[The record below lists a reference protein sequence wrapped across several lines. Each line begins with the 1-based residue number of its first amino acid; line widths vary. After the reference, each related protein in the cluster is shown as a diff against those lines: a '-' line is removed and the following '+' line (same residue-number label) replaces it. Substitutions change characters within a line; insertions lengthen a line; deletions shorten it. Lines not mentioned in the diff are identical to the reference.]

1 MSETLARPAQ
11 SVRKLGVE
19 EAREIG
25 IEAYHY
31 LYPLVLM
38 HMTRRLAMNYPLGTK
53 PGMGPEGMFHHIREF
68 SPEVAR
74 PNFDVLCS
82 FAWLDLNKGPYV
94 ISVPDTHGHY
104 YVVSV
109 HDMWTDVFAS
119 IGTRTSGSGAGH
131 FAIASRNWNGTMPYG
146 VERIEAPTN
155 HVWIVARM
163 QTNGAKD
170 YASVHRIQDGFML
183 TPLAQW
189 GRFVQPPMQRI
200 DPAIDVETAPMAQVD
215 AMTSAS
221 FYNWAADLMTVEG
234 VHVADWP
241 ILARMRRLGLEPGR
255 PFHLR
260 KAPAAIQAGLAVAP
274 EEGHRQLMA
283 TLPSLSPVVN
293 GWQMNTSAVGSYGTD
308 YLRRAIVA
316 MTNFGAMLP
325 EDSVSLVN
333 VIASDGAPPSGKHRY
348 LVHFE
353 KDALPPVRAFWSL
366 NMYDGEGF
374 PARNP
379 SSRFAIGDRDSL
391 NYNHD
396 GSLDI
401 HVQKERPSADKVS
414 NWLPSPEAA
423 MALVLRLYSPRAEA
437 LDGRWLPPTIQRLSD
452 GPEEG

>member
-1 MSETLARPAQ
+1 
-11 SVRKLGVE
+11 
-19 EAREIG
+19 
-25 IEAYHY
+25 
-31 LYPLVLM
+31 
-38 HMTRRLAMNYPLGTK
+38 
-53 PGMGPEGMFHHIREF
+53 
-68 SPEVAR
+68 
-74 PNFDVLCS
+74 
-82 FAWLDLNKGPYV
+82 
-94 ISVPDTHGHY
+94 
-104 YVVSV
+104 
-109 HDMWTDVFAS
+109 
-119 IGTRTSGSGAGH
+119 
-131 FAIASRNWNGTMPYG
+131 
-146 VERIEAPTN
+146 
-155 HVWIVARM
+155 
-163 QTNGAKD
+163 
-170 YASVHRIQDGFML
+170 
-183 TPLAQW
+183 
-189 GRFVQPPMQRI
+189 
-200 DPAIDVETAPMAQVD
+200 
-215 AMTSAS
+215 
-221 FYNWAADLMTVEG
+221 
-234 VHVADWP
+234 
-241 ILARMRRLGLEPGR
+241 
-255 PFHLR
+255 
-260 KAPAAIQAGLAVAP
+260 VAP